1 MNRDNR
7 KITTK
12 KLALCGVFAALCLT
26 MLWVLGLS
34 VLDLSV
40 LVLCSL
46 MTMLLTVETGDKMTW
61 IYVAVTGVLALLL
74 LPSKLY
80 AVEYVCFAAVYPVL
94 KLYIERLPALPAFL
108 VKISLLDC
116 MLLLCIVLGKLV
128 FVAGEET
135 FSLSVITLVGGTAI
149 FIVYDLALTT
159 CISWYIVKLR
169 KKLGL
174 KKLF

>member
-1 MNRDNR
+1 VNRDNR
-7 KITTK
+7 TTTTK
-12 KLALCGVFAALCLT
+12 KIALCGVFAALCLA
-26 MLWVLGLS
+26 MLWLLGLS
-34 VLDLSV
+34 ALDLSV

-61 IYVAVTGVLALLL
+61 IYAAVTGVLALLL

-80 AVEYVCFAAVYPVL
+80 AVEYVCFAAVYPIL
-94 KLYIERLPALPAFL
+94 KLYIERLPSLPAFL
-108 VKISLLDC
+108 VKISLLDS

-128 FVAGEET
+128 FVGSEEA
-135 FSLSVITLVGGTAI
+135 FPLSVITLVAGSAV